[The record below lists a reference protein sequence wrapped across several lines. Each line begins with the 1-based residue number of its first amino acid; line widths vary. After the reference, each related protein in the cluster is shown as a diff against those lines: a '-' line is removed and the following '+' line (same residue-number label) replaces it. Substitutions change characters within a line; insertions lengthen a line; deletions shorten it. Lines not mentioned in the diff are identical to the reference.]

1 MRADKCLP
9 LLRETVDDLTA
20 AYVRDADAQDCIEH
34 NTANVGFLE
43 DQLQSLQRK
52 LALRQTEKQALD
64 AEIAALEGKV
74 ELANIAGPGLCI
86 RTLNKKVLSHV
97 LEYLDPSG
105 GINSVCK
112 YWAGIAAEIRSK
124 QIAGPVGESTK
135 STKSA
140 LTQPPVLRRTK
151 SEIKTDMAHIRSAKM
166 LRELALV
173 QAAQAATTVGGT
185 SLPASQV
192 NSPTRAQQQ
201 QTSKAGSA
209 ANGTNTPAL
218 SVASNTGAARAP
230 SSTGEH
236 KGNSPHKKCTAL
248 GYLLTSLMCPY

>member
-52 LALRQTEKQALD
+52 LALRQTEKQTLD
-64 AEIAALEGKV
+64 AEIATLEGKV

-112 YWAGIAAEIRSK
+112 YWATIAAEIRSK
-124 QIAGPVGESTK
+124 QIAVPVGESTK

-173 QAAQAATTVGGT
+173 QAAQAATSTVGGA

-192 NSPTRAQQQ
+192 NSPTRAQMQ

-230 SSTGEH
+230 SSTAEH
-236 KGNSPHKKCTAL
+236 KGNPRTSTAQR
-248 GYLLTSLMCPY
+248 